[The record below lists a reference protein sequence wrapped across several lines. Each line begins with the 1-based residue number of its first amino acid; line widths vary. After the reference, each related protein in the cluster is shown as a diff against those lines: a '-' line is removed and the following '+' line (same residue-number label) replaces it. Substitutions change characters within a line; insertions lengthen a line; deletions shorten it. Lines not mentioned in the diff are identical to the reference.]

1 MTKIKLTKQE
11 EKIEE
16 DLLKGAYA
24 PVSPTVLNSIVEAIE
39 LRKKNS
45 VINIRMNSGDIKRLK
60 VKAKKLG
67 IPYQT
72 FISEILHRFAA

>member
-11 EKIEE
+11 RKIEE
-16 DLLKGAYA
+16 DLLKGEYA
-24 PVSPTVLNSIVEAIE
+24 SVSRTVLNGIVEAIE

-45 VINIRMNSGDIKRLK
+45 VLNIRVNGDDIKRLK